1 MPHRYLIQFGPKH
14 TPHFFT
20 DVLVIGAGIA
30 GLRAALEVPP
40 ALDVLVVTKDS
51 IQQSNSSYAQG
62 GIATVLSPEDA
73 FENHIEDTLSA
84 GGGLCDRAV
93 VELVVREAPR
103 QIDDLIQWGT
113 QFDEED
119 GQLALTREG
128 GHSHRRIV
136 HALGDATGHEVM
148 RAIIER
154 ARQAPN
160 LTLWDDTFTLD
171 LLTHEGRCAG
181 AILSRPGQGKLLVWA
196 KQTILASGGAGMVYR
211 ETTNPPVA
219 TGDGMAAAYRA
230 GAELRDMEFMQFHP
244 TVLYVAGS
252 SRYLISEAVRGEGA
266 YLRDRNGVRFMTD
279 VDPRAELAPRDVV
292 AQAIFRRMDE
302 TRHPNV
308 YLDLSHLDPA
318 LVRRRFPGI
327 ARVCRSF
334 GLDITRDPVP
344 IRPGAHYMV
353 GGVTVDLAGRTTLPG
368 LWAAGEVTSSGLHGA
383 NRLASNSLLEGL
395 VYGALCGRGAAA
407 EAARTPDTFTALPL
421 GAAFDPDRD
430 AALDVADITNSLR
443 SAMVRSM
450 GVVRDRAG
458 LEQVQRNVA
467 FWCWYVLAHEFNAR
481 PGWELQN
488 LLTVARLM
496 IDAALRREESRGVH
510 YRSDFPARD
519 DAHWQHHLVSSPF
532 AADRSSR

>member
-1 MPHRYLIQFGPKH
+1 MPSPRRYLVRFDPKH
-14 TPHFFT
+14 TPHLFT

-30 GLRAALEVPP
+30 GLRAALEVPH
-40 ALDVLVVTKDS
+40 ALEVLVVTKDAV
-51 IQQSNSSYAQG
+51 QQSNSTYAQG
-62 GIATVLSPEDA
+62 GIATVMSPEDR
-73 FENHIEDTLSA
+73 FENHIEDTLTA

-93 VELVVREAPR
+93 VDLVVREAPE
-103 QIDDLIQWGT
+103 QINDLIRWGT
-113 QFDEED
+113 KFDEED
-119 GQLALTREG
+119 GQIALTREG

-136 HALGDATGHEVM
+136 HALGDATGFEVM
-148 RAIIER
+148 RAIIAR

-160 LTLWDDTFTLD
+160 VTLWDSTFTLD
-171 LLTHEGRCAG
+171 LLTHEGRCVG
-181 AILSRPGQGKLLVWA
+181 ALVGRPGQGKLLVWA
-196 KQTILASGGAGMVYR
+196 KQTVLASGGAGMVYR

-230 GAELRDMEFMQFHP
+230 GAAVRDMEFMQFHP

-266 YLRDRNGVRFMTD
+266 YLRDRGGKRFMLNED
-279 VDPRAELAPRDVV
+279 ARAELAPRDVV
-292 AQAIFRRMDE
+292 AQAIVRCMER
-302 TRHPNV
+302 TRQPNV

-318 LVRRRFPGI
+318 LVMRRFPGI

-334 GLDITRDPVP
+334 GLDITRDLIP

-353 GGVTVDLAGRTTLPG
+353 GGVTVDTAGRTTVPG

-395 VYGALCGRGAAA
+395 VFGAACGRGAAA
-407 EAARTPDTFTALPL
+407 AAAQTPDTFTALPL
-421 GAAFDPDRD
+421 RSRFEPEKGD
-430 AALDVADITNSLR
+430 LDVADITNSLR
-443 SAMVRSM
+443 SLMVRQM

-458 LEQVQRNVA
+458 LEQAKQDVA
-467 FWCWYVLAHEFNAR
+467 FWCRYVLAHEFDAR

-488 LLTVARLM
+488 LLTIARLM

-510 YRSDFPARD
+510 FRSDFPARD
-519 DAHWQHHLVSSPF
+519 DAHWQRCLTCPPLSEW
-532 AADRSSR
+532 AL